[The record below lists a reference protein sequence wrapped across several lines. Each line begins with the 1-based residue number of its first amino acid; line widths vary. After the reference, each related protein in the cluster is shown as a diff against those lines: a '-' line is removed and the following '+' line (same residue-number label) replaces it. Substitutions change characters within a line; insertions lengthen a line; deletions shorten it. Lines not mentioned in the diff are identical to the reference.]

1 MKTIVAFLLF
11 CGLQLAAQDMQSCP
25 MHKQHQVV
33 SSNNRGWKN
42 RARAGA
48 GVEKLLGHH
57 ASLIAS
63 LMGFAASHPGV
74 RWQWKEQFQQFF
86 SSLVIDIR
94 MTLKEEDCLF

>member
-11 CGLQLAAQDMQSCP
+11 CGLQLAAQDMQCCP

-33 SSNNRGWKN
+33 SSNNRGG
-42 RARAGA
+42 RTARGPGA
-48 GVEKLLGHH
+48 GVEKLLGHHH

-74 RWQWKEQFQQFF
+74 RWQWKEQLQQFF

-94 MTLKEEDCLF
+94 MTLKEED